1 MIYIFIAVMVF
12 MLVFLGLTWYAGRRL
27 DLEEKFYGFLI
38 SFITS
43 ALFSLIILTVAQST
57 AGRDVNVEFT
67 NDEIASVSE
76 TNITLAD
83 GKTYQTKG
91 FKKQEEAVSYTFTYR
106 EYDQTHGLWFLVF
119 NSDEPKVKVQIN
131 YK

>member
-1 MIYIFIAVMVF
+1 MIYIFIAVFCF

-27 DLEEKFYGFLI
+27 DLEEKFYAILI
-38 SFITS
+38 SLVAFTLCFVIV
-43 ALFSLIILTVAQST
+43 LTVASNT
-57 AGRDVNVEFT
+57 AGYDKSVTFT

-76 TNITLAD
+76 TSVTLAD
-83 GKTYQTKG
+83 GKTYQTKN
-91 FKKQEEAVSYTFTYR
+91 FKMQESATSYTFTYR
-106 EYDQTHGLWFLVF
+106 EYDQTHGLWFLCF